1 MDEGLLMDEEIKIE
15 GPQVNLDSRIS
26 RFKYAIWQLLEDPQS
41 STTALCVSIFSLAMT
56 VFSILILC
64 IGADVDAALPLWVLV
79 SFSFININTRIR
91 LDSLPQ
97 LDKLMKAFD
106 TCHPGLQLSL
116 VSKLYKIQQN
126 SILIK
131 VMKQQKQTGWT
142 ITREIVQKYQST
154 WLCLRLKPF

>member
-64 IGADVDAALPLWVLV
+64 IGADVDGALPFLVLV

-97 LDKLMKAFD
+97 LDILMKAFD
-106 TCHPGLQLSL
+106 TCQQGLQLSL
-116 VSKLYKIQQN
+116 VLNHKIQQN
-126 SILIK
+126 SILI
-131 VMKQQKQTGWT
+131 
-142 ITREIVQKYQST
+142 
-154 WLCLRLKPF
+154 